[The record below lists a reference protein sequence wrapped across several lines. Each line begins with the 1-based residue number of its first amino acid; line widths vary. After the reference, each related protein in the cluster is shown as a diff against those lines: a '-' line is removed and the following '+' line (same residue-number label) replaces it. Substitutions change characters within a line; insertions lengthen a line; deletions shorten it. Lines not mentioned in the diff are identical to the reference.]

1 MKSKFSKALVAGL
14 CICVT
19 MGLTSCGQS
28 AKTEKKYEKIVAT
41 SVATTEILD
50 KLEVDNVV
58 GIPESKIYKIS
69 DRYKNAKKIGK
80 PMSPDVEVISSL
92 KPDLVL
98 GPKSLEAS
106 LKEKYDSAGLK
117 SEFLDLSSVEGL
129 YDSVTK
135 VGKLLGKEK
144 QAEKL
149 VKEYKD
155 KIAKINERA
164 KGKKKPRVLLLMGV
178 PGSYL
183 AATESSYVGNLVKLA
198 GGENV
203 YGDGNGTDFL
213 KANTEDMLQ
222 KKPDVILR
230 ASHGLPKQVME
241 MFKKEFATNDI
252 WKHFDAVKNGRVYDL
267 NNDEFGMSA
276 SFKYEDALKTLEKFL
291 FPK

>member
-1 MKSKFSKALVAGL
+1 M
-14 CICVT
+14 
-19 MGLTSCGQS
+19 
-28 AKTEKKYEKIVAT
+28 
-41 SVATTEILD
+41 
-50 KLEVDNVV
+50 
-58 GIPESKIYKIS
+58 
-69 DRYKNAKKIGK
+69 
-80 PMSPDVEVISSL
+80 
-92 KPDLVL
+92 
-98 GPKSLEAS
+98 EAS

>member
-144 QAEKL
+144 QAGKR

>member
-1 MKSKFSKALVAGL
+1 
-14 CICVT
+14 
-19 MGLTSCGQS
+19 MGLASCGQS

>member
-19 MGLTSCGQS
+19 MGLASCGQS

-117 SEFLDLSSVEGL
+117 SEFWDLSSVEGL

>member
-1 MKSKFSKALVAGL
+1 M
-14 CICVT
+14 
-19 MGLTSCGQS
+19 
-28 AKTEKKYEKIVAT
+28 
-41 SVATTEILD
+41 
-50 KLEVDNVV
+50 
-58 GIPESKIYKIS
+58 
-69 DRYKNAKKIGK
+69 
-80 PMSPDVEVISSL
+80 
-92 KPDLVL
+92 
-98 GPKSLEAS
+98 
-106 LKEKYDSAGLK
+106 
-117 SEFLDLSSVEGL
+117 
-129 YDSVTK
+129 
-135 VGKLLGKEK
+135 GKLLGKEK